1 MLMINSFL
9 GFLFED
15 ILDKEDETM
24 QNILIIISR
33 ICFNSIFC
41 VIYFLSTEIYP
52 TVIRAKGLGY
62 NSAFSRLGGLLAPLI
77 VEDIPDETKWKIF
90 CFINFLCTI
99 LPFYLP
105 ETVGKPLQERIP
117 EEDENYENISEA

>member
-1 MLMINSFL
+1 MMISFI
-9 GFLFED
+9 GFLLATV
-15 ILDKEDETM
+15 IDKNQTSIE
-24 QNILIIISR
+24 NILIIMAR

-41 VIYFLSTEIYP
+41 IIYFLSMEIYP

-77 VEDIPDETKWKIF
+77 VEDISDETKWKVF
-90 CFINFLCTI
+90 CAINFLCCIIT
-99 LPFYLP
+99 FYLP

-117 EEDENYENISEA
+117 EEDVNYKEDEFE